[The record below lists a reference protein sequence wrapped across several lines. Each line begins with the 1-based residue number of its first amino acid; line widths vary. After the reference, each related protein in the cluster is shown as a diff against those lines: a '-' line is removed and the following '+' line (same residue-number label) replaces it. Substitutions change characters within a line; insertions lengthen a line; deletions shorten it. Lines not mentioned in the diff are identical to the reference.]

1 MENYTITE
9 LGGFITVSAGAIAT
23 ILFAIQKSSCT
34 EIDCCCMRCKRDPK
48 LVKKHLGQTTSADT
62 PRPLK
67 DEEPTPPDDKSNL
80 I

>member
-23 ILFAIQKSSCT
+23 ILFALQKSSCT
-34 EIDCCCMRCKRDPK
+34 EIDCCCMKCKRDPK
-48 LVKKHLGQTTSADT
+48 LVKKHLGNET
-62 PRPLK
+62 PRKEEVPPL
-67 DEEPTPPDDKSNL
+67 PDDKSNL

>member
-23 ILFAIQKSSCT
+23 ILFALQKSSCT

-48 LVKKHLGQTTSADT
+48 LVKKNINPESQDT
-62 PRPLK
+62 PRPK
-67 DEEPTPPDDKSNL
+67 KEPTPPDDKSNL